1 MGYFELVLQVTSR
14 FSFAFQSYGSPFH
27 ITRSHFT
34 NPAKVTR
41 YAVAFILLALGPVLS
56 INLFPGIHAAGPSP
70 GGYYYL
76 NPVPVSTQEGNTVSL
91 VLTVTGASGGT
102 LYQFRFFVK
111 NPANVTFQSR
121 LQNYTTLLGQSQ
133 FSILVVYPS
142 TSLPGSTSLLGQYTA
157 SVDLV
162 SPAASPGIASSSFF
176 INIVDSPEHER
187 TQTVNIQASGYSAS
201 EIVSITIRTQ
211 TTPILV
217 FSQTVVASPTGIVTA
232 SWKIPRNAT
241 IDTYVVTVSGTST
254 IKNPA
259 DMQHFLVNAAIMSVA
274 AITMVRPSYQR
285 TETMQFSFQPVYP
298 DASIPSTGVGLL
310 TLARPSGGKIT
321 LTAIYNGN
329 AQTFNA
335 NYTTSANNE
344 TGVWTVTLGARA
356 YSDAYGN
363 TGPGSAVSN
372 NPQLN
377 PAVLTVTVTTNTNI
391 AVGQQ
396 LKFNSTVEYPDGTS
410 LQSGVVKAYLLYSGS
425 PVLNDSVPMVFDTTL
440 GLWVGTYTARSS
452 DTGGLW
458 SLVVKAS
465 DSATPANAGT
475 ATRAITI
482 QNNAPASFPLYYF
495 GIIAAII
502 AGLLLAFF
510 LVFKRRRVTH
520 ARLKIDLEA
529 VHSEA
534 GRIESSEFFQS
545 VKDQVRK
552 EKDE

>member
-1 MGYFELVLQVTSR
+1 MIHRSIFTG
-14 FSFAFQSYGSPFH
+14 SYV
-27 ITRSHFT
+27 T
-34 NPAKVTR
+34 NPARVTL
-41 YAVAFILLALGPVLS
+41 YAVVFTLLGLGSVLS
-56 INLFPGIHAAGPSP
+56 INLFPETHAAGPTP

-76 NPVPVSTQEGNTVSL
+76 NPVPGSTQEGNTVSL
-91 VLTVTGASGGT
+91 VLTVTGASGST
-102 LYQFRFFVK
+102 LYQFRFLVR
-111 NPANVTFQSR
+111 NPAGVTFQSR
-121 LQNYTTLLGQSQ
+121 LQNYTTLLGQTQ
-133 FSILVVYPS
+133 FNILVVYPS
-142 TSLPGSTSLLGQYTA
+142 ASLPGSTSLLGQYAA

-162 SPAASPGIASSSFF
+162 SPAASPGVASNSFY
-176 INIVDSPEHER
+176 INLVDFSERER
-187 TQTVNIQASGYSAS
+187 TQTVNVQASGYNAS
-201 EIVSITIRTQ
+201 ESVTVTIRTQ
-211 TTPILV
+211 TTSTLV
-217 FSQTVVASPTGIVTA
+217 FTQTTPASSAGIVTA

-241 IDTYVVTVSGTST
+241 IDTYTVTVSGTST

-259 DMQHFLVNAAIMSVA
+259 DTQHFFVNVATMSIA
-274 AITMVRPSYQR
+274 GITLIGITLQHPSYLR
-285 TETMQFSFQPVYP
+285 TETMQFSFQPTYP
-298 DASIPSTGVGLL
+298 DMSLPSTGVGLL

-335 NYTTSANNE
+335 NYTTSTINE

-363 TGPGSAVSN
+363 TGPGAAVSN
-372 NPQLN
+372 TPQLT
-377 PAVLTVTVTTNTNI
+377 PATLAITVTTNTNI

-396 LKFNSTVEYPDGTS
+396 LKFNATVTYPDDTT
-410 LQSGVVKAYLLYSGS
+410 LQSGTVRAYLLYLGTPSI
-425 PVLNDSVPMVFDTTL
+425 NDSVPMVFDTTL
-440 GLWVGTYTARSS
+440 GLWVGSYTVHST
-452 DTGGLW
+452 DIGGLW
-458 SLVVKAS
+458 SLTVRAS
-465 DSATPANAGT
+465 DSSTPSNAGT

-482 QNNAPASFPLYYF
+482 QNNPPASFPLYYF

-502 AGLLLAFF
+502 AGLLIAFF

>member
-1 MGYFELVLQVTSR
+1 MFTLLGL
-14 FSFAFQSYGSPFH
+14 GS
-27 ITRSHFT
+27 
-34 NPAKVTR
+34 
-41 YAVAFILLALGPVLS
+41 VLS
-56 INLFPGIHAAGPSP
+56 INLFPETHAAGPTP

-76 NPVPVSTQEGNTVSL
+76 NPVPGSIQEGNTVSL
-91 VLTVTGASGGT
+91 VLTVTGASGST
-102 LYQFRFFVK
+102 LYQFRFLVR
-111 NPANVTFQSR
+111 NPAGVTFQSR
-121 LQNYTTLLGQSQ
+121 LQNYTTLLGQTQ
-133 FSILVVYPS
+133 FNILVVYPS
-142 TSLPGSTSLLGQYTA
+142 ASLPGSTSLLGQYAA

-162 SPAASPGIASSSFF
+162 SPAASPGVASSSFY
-176 INIVDSPEHER
+176 INLVDFSERER
-187 TQTVNIQASGYSAS
+187 TQTVNVQASGYNVS
-201 EIVSITIRTQ
+201 ESVTVTIRTQ
-211 TTPILV
+211 TSSTLV
-217 FSQTVVASPTGIVTA
+217 FTQTTPASSAGIVTA

-241 IDTYVVTVSGTST
+241 IDTYTVTVSGTST

-259 DMQHFLVNAAIMSVA
+259 DTQHFFVNVATMSVA
-274 AITMVRPSYQR
+274 GITLIGITLQHPSYLR
-285 TETMQFSFQPVYP
+285 TETMQFSFQPTYP
-298 DASIPSTGVGLL
+298 DMSLPSTGVGLL

-335 NYTTSANNE
+335 NYTTSTINE
-344 TGVWTVTLGARA
+344 TGVWTVTLWARA

-363 TGPGSAVSN
+363 TGPGAAVSN
-372 NPQLN
+372 TPQLT
-377 PAVLTVTVTTNTNI
+377 PATLAITVTTNTNI

-396 LKFNSTVEYPDGTS
+396 LKFNATVTYPDDTT
-410 LQSGVVKAYLLYSGS
+410 LQSGTVRAYLLYLGTPSI
-425 PVLNDSVPMVFDTTL
+425 NDSVPMVFDTTL
-440 GLWVGTYTARSS
+440 GLWVGSYTVRST

-458 SLVVKAS
+458 SLTVRAS
-465 DSATPANAGT
+465 DSSTPPNAGT

-482 QNNAPASFPLYYF
+482 QNTPPASFSLYYF

-502 AGLLLAFF
+502 AGLLIAFF
-510 LVFKRRRVTH
+510 LVFKRHRVTH

>member
-1 MGYFELVLQVTSR
+1 
-14 FSFAFQSYGSPFH
+14 
-27 ITRSHFT
+27 
-34 NPAKVTR
+34 
-41 YAVAFILLALGPVLS
+41 
-56 INLFPGIHAAGPSP
+56 
-70 GGYYYL
+70 
-76 NPVPVSTQEGNTVSL
+76 
-91 VLTVTGASGGT
+91 
-102 LYQFRFFVK
+102 
-111 NPANVTFQSR
+111 
-121 LQNYTTLLGQSQ
+121 
-133 FSILVVYPS
+133 
-142 TSLPGSTSLLGQYTA
+142 LLGQYSA

-162 SPAASPGIASSSFF
+162 SPVASPGIASSFFF
-176 INIVDSPEHER
+176 INIVDSSEHER

-201 EIVSITIRTQ
+201 EIVSVTIRTQ

-217 FSQTVVASPTGIVTA
+217 FSQTVVASPAGIVTA
-232 SWKIPRNAT
+232 GWKIPRNAT
-241 IDTYVVTVSGTST
+241 VDTYVVTVSGTST

-259 DMQHFLVNAAIMSVA
+259 DIQHFLINAAIMSVA

-310 TLARPSGGKIT
+310 TLARPNGGKIT
-321 LTAIYNGN
+321 LTAIYNSN
-329 AQTFNA
+329 TQTFNA

-377 PAVLTVTVTTNTNI
+377 PAVLTITVTTNINI

-410 LQSGVVKAYLLYSGS
+410 LQSGLVRAYLLYSGS
-425 PVLNDSVPMVFDTTL
+425 PVLNNSVPMVFDTTL
-440 GLWVGTYTARSS
+440 GLWVGTYTARST

-465 DSATPANAGT
+465 DSTTPANSGT

-482 QNNAPASFPLYYF
+482 QNNPPASFLLYYF

-502 AGLLLAFF
+502 AGLLAFF
-510 LVFKRRRVTH
+510 LGFKRRRVTH

-534 GRIESSEFFQS
+534 GRIESSDFFKS

-552 EKDE
+552 EKED

>member
-1 MGYFELVLQVTSR
+1 
-14 FSFAFQSYGSPFH
+14 
-27 ITRSHFT
+27 
-34 NPAKVTR
+34 
-41 YAVAFILLALGPVLS
+41 
-56 INLFPGIHAAGPSP
+56 
-70 GGYYYL
+70 
-76 NPVPVSTQEGNTVSL
+76 
-91 VLTVTGASGGT
+91 
-102 LYQFRFFVK
+102 
-111 NPANVTFQSR
+111 
-121 LQNYTTLLGQSQ
+121 
-133 FSILVVYPS
+133 
-142 TSLPGSTSLLGQYTA
+142 
-157 SVDLV
+157 
-162 SPAASPGIASSSFF
+162 
-176 INIVDSPEHER
+176 VDSSEHER

-201 EIVSITIRTQ
+201 EIVSVTIRIQ

-217 FSQTVVASPTGIVTA
+217 FSQTVVASPAGIVTA

-259 DMQHFLVNAAIMSVA
+259 DIQHFLVNAAIMSVA

-321 LTAIYNGN
+321 LTAIYNSN

-363 TGPGSAVSN
+363 TGPGYAISN
-372 NPQLN
+372 TPQLI
-377 PAVLTVTVTTNTNI
+377 PAVLTIIVTTNTNI

-396 LKFNSTVEYPDGTS
+396 LKFNATVEYPDGAI
-410 LQSGVVKAYLLYSGS
+410 LQSVVVKAYLLYSGS

-482 QNNAPASFPLYYF
+482 QNNPPASFPLYYY

-502 AGLLLAFF
+502 AGLLAFF

>member
-1 MGYFELVLQVTSR
+1 
-14 FSFAFQSYGSPFH
+14 
-27 ITRSHFT
+27 
-34 NPAKVTR
+34 
-41 YAVAFILLALGPVLS
+41 
-56 INLFPGIHAAGPSP
+56 
-70 GGYYYL
+70 
-76 NPVPVSTQEGNTVSL
+76 
-91 VLTVTGASGGT
+91 
-102 LYQFRFFVK
+102 
-111 NPANVTFQSR
+111 
-121 LQNYTTLLGQSQ
+121 
-133 FSILVVYPS
+133 
-142 TSLPGSTSLLGQYTA
+142 
-157 SVDLV
+157 
-162 SPAASPGIASSSFF
+162 
-176 INIVDSPEHER
+176 
-187 TQTVNIQASGYSAS
+187 
-201 EIVSITIRTQ
+201 
-211 TTPILV
+211 
-217 FSQTVVASPTGIVTA
+217 
-232 SWKIPRNAT
+232 
-241 IDTYVVTVSGTST
+241 
-254 IKNPA
+254 
-259 DMQHFLVNAAIMSVA
+259 MSVA

-310 TLARPSGGKIT
+310 TLARPNGGKIT
-321 LTAIYNGN
+321 LTAIYNSN
-329 AQTFNA
+329 TQTFNA

-377 PAVLTVTVTTNTNI
+377 PAVLTITVTTNINI

-410 LQSGVVKAYLLYSGS
+410 LQSGLVRAYLLYSGS
-425 PVLNDSVPMVFDTTL
+425 PVLNNSVPMVFDTTL
-440 GLWVGTYTARSS
+440 GLWVGTYTARST

-465 DSATPANAGT
+465 DSTTPANSGT

-482 QNNAPASFPLYYF
+482 QNNPPASFLLYYF

-502 AGLLLAFF
+502 AGLLAFF
-510 LVFKRRRVTH
+510 LGFKRRRVTH

-534 GRIESSEFFQS
+534 GRIESSDFFKS

-552 EKDE
+552 EKED